1 MENKANSSRSKI
13 DYEKWLKKENLEI
26 LEGWVRAGLNQQEIA
41 SNMGMSLASLL
52 KFREREPEIKKV
64 MTYSK
69 NIADTIVENAL
80 FKKCTGFKVTLSEAK
95 MNAKGEVV
103 KLSKEVYYPP
113 DIQAIIFYLTNKK
126 ADIWQNRKSMET
138 KVEIEDD
145 GFINAM
151 QKSVK
156 ELYKDENNI
165 NEVKKLVEE

>member
-1 MENKANSSRSKI
+1 
-13 DYEKWLKKENLEI
+13 
-26 LEGWVRAGLNQQEIA
+26 
-41 SNMGMSLASLL
+41 
-52 KFREREPEIKKV
+52 
-64 MTYSK
+64 
-69 NIADTIVENAL
+69 
-80 FKKCTGFKVTLSEAK
+80 
-95 MNAKGEVV
+95 MNAKGEVI

-156 ELYKDENNI
+156 ELYKDENSI